1 MTATPPTP
9 FTGAKTQKTSPLC
22 PRERKEMSDVF
33 VVNQGD
39 SRRWL
44 SVRLLKQKTGQ
55 WSGKRFAT
63 SFGQFGDIPN
73 VCHDLESGDG
83 W

>member
-1 MTATPPTP
+1 
-9 FTGAKTQKTSPLC
+9 
-22 PRERKEMSDVF
+22 MSDVF

-44 SVRLLKQKTGQ
+44 SVRLLKQKMGQ
-55 WSGKRFAT
+55 LSGKRFAT
-63 SFGQFGDIPN
+63 SFGQFGDVRN
-73 VCHDLESGDG
+73 VCHDLESGDR